1 MNDMVIDCSA
11 QIKITEHLKVNSKII
26 TETSKF
32 LSFVLRHS
40 PEAIGLELD
49 SEGWASIGDLQNGAR
64 QQGREVDNELLRAV
78 VDGNEKKR
86 FSISEDGLRIR
97 AVQGHSAPTVNLQ
110 HVEKKPPAIL
120 YHGTATRFLES
131 IKAQGLVPGSRH
143 HVHLSESRETAL
155 SVGKRYGSPVILE
168 VKALDMYNA
177 GIKFYQADNGVWLT
191 DNVPREF
198 LVGHP

>member
-1 MNDMVIDCSA
+1 M
-11 QIKITEHLKVNSKII
+11 NSKHI

-40 PEAIGLELD
+40 PESIGLELD

-64 QQGREVDNELLRAV
+64 QQGREVDSDLLLAV

-86 FSISEDGLRIR
+86 FSISDDGLRIR

-110 HVEKKPPAIL
+110 HVEKKPPAVL
-120 YHGTATRFLES
+120 YHGTATRFMKS
-131 IKAQGLVPGSRH
+131 ILAQGLLPGARH
-143 HVHLSESRETAL
+143 HVHLSESRETAE

-168 VKALDMYNA
+168 LKADAMYSA

-191 DNVPREF
+191 DAVPCEF
-198 LVGHP
+198 LMEPK